1 MLAITAGVAQVGP
14 PQRPAQ
20 IGITGRPTTDTLPQQ
35 PGTRTSAPATPAA
48 SLDSITISGDA
59 LDDQIDYSAADSMYF
74 DIKNKQIH
82 LYGQAEVK
90 FQKMTIKAN
99 YILIDWKESIMSAT
113 GKRLPNGEWL
123 GKPHFTEGTQ
133 DFTTSSM
140 RYNYKTYKGVIYD
153 AQTKQEGLN
162 ILGEKGK
169 FFGTGNDTT
178 KSNVIYNKNA
188 DFTTCDLEHPHF
200 SIRSNKQK
208 IVQDK
213 VAIVGPCNLII
224 GDIPTPLW
232 LPFGFFP
239 LKLGA
244 RTGLIFPQNYEY
256 SEAWGFGL
264 ERIGYYLPVNDNMDL
279 QLTTDI
285 YLKGTVRLHAQS
297 NYRKRYKYNG
307 RANIDFAYQRNED
320 TDGIITYQ
328 PSGGLQWNH
337 NQDAKAHPYRS
348 LGGNVNLQTGNYQ
361 RNNRTDAAARLNSS
375 LSSNMSYRQRFD
387 QPFDLS
393 AAFSHSQNTNTR
405 NVTISFPTVNFQT
418 QNLFPFKRK
427 VKTGGEKWFERIQ
440 MRYTSEARNQF
451 TAKDSTLFRQSTL
464 DSAKFGLRHNVT
476 TSTSFNLLKYF
487 NVSPSVSYK
496 EVWYFK
502 TQNKTFDPTYT
513 ILTDTIFNPEDP
525 GDYVVNSDTTG
536 FGRILTEEMWRFKPL
551 RQFNAGASMS
561 TKIFGTILFKRGKLR
576 GLRHVVTP
584 TVGFNYTP
592 DFTNPDWGYFKS
604 VKRDL
609 RNDELLRYSIYEN
622 NRISGF
628 EQPSTGGKQMALNY
642 GFSNLF
648 EAKVFS
654 KRDSTLKNVKLFNSI
669 SVNGSYN
676 FAADS
681 LQWSVV
687 NIGGN
692 TNFFN
697 SLTSFRFG
705 VVLDP
710 YDFNRTTGS
719 RVNQLNINSNG
730 KLLLLNSWNANFSTN
745 ITIERLRDLIKGE
758 DTDKKVTNRPRTD
771 VDDTEPTISNVQGP
785 EDFLSLFENFTI
797 AHNFTVAQRYYPRA
811 GKDSIA
817 VTTHTLSS
825 RGSIKLTP
833 NWNIYVGNFGYDFQ
847 SKKITYPDFSFAR
860 DLHCWEMGV
869 SWQPQFGSYSFFIR
883 VKPGKL
889 DFINVPY
896 RKGIQD
902 SRGFG
907 GF

>member
-1 MLAITAGVAQVGP
+1 MLGAIAMQAQVQPAQRQTPDSLRLAPSNLGQP
-14 PQRPAQ
+14 PQPNFGQ
-20 IGITGRPTTDTLPQQ
+20 PTQ
-35 PGTRTSAPATPAA
+35 PPSAN
-48 SLDSITISGDA
+48 LDSITLSPDA
-59 LDDQIDYSAADSMYF
+59 LDDQIDYTAADSMYF

-90 FQKMTIKAN
+90 FQTMTIQAN
-99 YILIDWKESIMSAT
+99 YILIDWKGNTMSAE
-113 GKRLPNGEWL
+113 GKRLANGEWL
-123 GKPHFTEGTQ
+123 GKPHFTEGDQ

-140 RYNYKTYKGVIYD
+140 RYNYKTYKGIIYD
-153 AQTKQEGLN
+153 SQTKQEGMN
-162 ILGEKGK
+162 ILGQKGK

-178 KSNVIYNKNA
+178 KHNIIYNKNA
-188 DFTTCDLEHPHF
+188 DFTTCDLDHPHF

-213 VAIVGPCNLII
+213 VAVVGPCNLII

-239 LKLGA
+239 LKLGV

-264 ERIGYYLPVNDNMDL
+264 ERVGYYLPINDNMDL
-279 QLTTDI
+279 QLTGDI
-285 YLKGTVRLHAQS
+285 YLKGTFRLHALS
-297 NYRKRYKYNG
+297 NYKKRYKYSG
-307 RANIDFAYQRNED
+307 RANLDFAYQRTED
-320 TDGIITYQ
+320 AEGGISHE
-328 PSGGLQWNH
+328 PSGSLQWSH
-337 NQDAKAHPYRS
+337 TQDAKAHPYRN
-348 LGGNVNLQTGNYQ
+348 LGGSINIQTGNYQ
-361 RNNRTDAAARLNSS
+361 KSNRTDAAARLNSS
-375 LSSNMSYRQRFD
+375 LSSNMSFRQRFD
-387 QPFDLS
+387 KPFDLS
-393 AAFSHSQNTNTR
+393 ASFSHSQNTNTR

-418 QNLFPFKRK
+418 QNLYPFKRK

-451 TAKDSTLFRQSTL
+451 TAKDSTLFKQSTL

-476 TSTSFNLLKYF
+476 TSTSFNFLKFF
-487 NVSPSVSYK
+487 NISPSASYK

-502 TQNKTFDPTYT
+502 TQNKTFDPNLT
-513 ILTDTIFNPEDP
+513 IQM
-525 GDYVVNSDTTG
+525 DTTWNDDSTDFIVTNDTTK
-536 FGRILTEEMWRFKPL
+536 FGNIVTDEMWRFKPL

-561 TKIFGTILFKRGKLR
+561 TKVFGTILFKKGKLR
-576 GLRHVVTP
+576 GLRHVMTP

-592 DFTNPDWGYFKS
+592 DFTDPDWGYFKT
-604 VKRDL
+604 VKKDL

-676 FAADS
+676 LAADS

-687 NIGGN
+687 SIGGN

-710 YDFNRTTGS
+710 YDFNRSTGG
-719 RVNQLNINSNG
+719 RVNQLNLNTNG
-730 KLLLLNSWNANFSTN
+730 KLLHLTSWNMSLNTN
-745 ITIERLRDLIKGE
+745 ITVERLRDLIKGE
-758 DTDKKVTNRPRTD
+758 DTDKKPISQSSRPE
-771 VDDTEPTISNVQGP
+771 DDTEPSLDNVQGP
-785 EDFLSLFENFTI
+785 EDFLSLFENFSI
-797 AHNFTVAQRYYPRA
+797 RHDFTVGQRYYSKA

-817 VTTHTLSS
+817 ITTHTISS

-889 DFINVPY
+889 DFINIPY
-896 RKGIQD
+896 RKGLQD

>member
-1 MLAITAGVAQVGP
+1 MLCAGEVLGQAP
-14 PQRPAQ
+14 PQQRPTPENTRPAADSLP
-20 IGITGRPTTDTLPQQ
+20 TGRPIGGAVVP
-35 PGTRTSAPATPAA
+35 S
-48 SLDSITISGDA
+48 SNLDSITVSKDA

-82 LYGQAEVK
+82 LYGQAQVK
-90 FQKMTIKAN
+90 FQTMTIEAN
-99 YILIDWKESIMSAT
+99 YILIDWKESTMSAD

-123 GKPHFTEGTQ
+123 GKPHFTEGAQ

-140 RYNYKTYKGVIYD
+140 KYNYKTYKGIIYD
-153 AQTKQEGLN
+153 AQTKQEGMN
-162 ILGEKGK
+162 IVGEKGK

-178 KSNVIYNKNA
+178 KHNVIYNKNA
-188 DFTTCDLEHPHF
+188 IFSTCDLEHPHF
-200 SIRSNKQK
+200 GIRSNKQK

-213 VAIVGPCNLII
+213 VAVVGPCNLII

-239 LKLGA
+239 LKLGQ

-264 ERIGYYLPVNDNMDL
+264 ERIGYYLPINEKMDL

-285 YLKGTVRLHAQS
+285 YLKGTFRLHALS

-307 RANIDFAYQRNED
+307 RVNVDFAYQRNED
-320 TDGIITYQ
+320 AEGAITYA
-328 PSGGLQWNH
+328 PSGGLQWTH
-337 NQDAKAHPYRS
+337 NQDSKAHPYRS
-348 LGGNVNLQTGNYQ
+348 LGGSVNIQTGNYL

-393 AAFSHSQNTNTR
+393 ATLSHSQNTNTR

-418 QNLFPFKRK
+418 QNLYPFKRK
-427 VKTGGEKWFERIQ
+427 VKTGGEKWYERIQ
-440 MRYTSEARNQF
+440 TRYTSEARNQF

-476 TSTSFNLLKYF
+476 AGTSFNLLKFF
-487 NVSPSVSYK
+487 NISPSVSYK

-502 TQNKTFDPTYT
+502 TQNKTFDPTPT
-513 ILTDTIFNPEDP
+513 IELDTIWNEDSSEFI
-525 GDYVVNSDTTG
+525 VNMDTTK
-536 FGRILTEEMWRFKPL
+536 FGNILTEEMWRFKPL

-561 TKIFGTILFKRGKLR
+561 TKVFGTILFKRGKVR
-576 GLRHVVTP
+576 GLRHVITP
-584 TVGFNYTP
+584 TFGFNYTP
-592 DFTNPDWGYFKS
+592 DFTNPDWGYFKT
-604 VKRDL
+604 VKKDL
-609 RNDELLRYSIYEN
+609 RDDEVLQYSIYDN

-628 EQPSTGGKQMALNY
+628 EQPSTSGKQMAVNY
-642 GFSNLF
+642 GFGNLF
-648 EAKVFS
+648 EAKIFS
-654 KRDSTLKNVKLFNSI
+654 KKDSTLRNIKLFNSI
-669 SVNGSYN
+669 SLNGSYN

-681 LQWSVV
+681 MQWSVV
-687 NIGGN
+687 SIGGN

-697 SLTSFRFG
+697 NLTSFRFG
-705 VVLDP
+705 IVLDP
-710 YDFNRTTGS
+710 YDFDRTTG
-719 RVNQLNINSNG
+719 RRLNELNFETRG
-730 KLLLLNSWNANFSTN
+730 KLLHLSTWNANLTTN
-745 ITIERLRDLIKGE
+745 ITVERLRDLIKGE
-758 DTDKKVTNRPRTD
+758 ETDKKVANRPRSDEEEGTAPNIANL
-771 VDDTEPTISNVQGP
+771 EGP
-785 EDFLSLFENFTI
+785 EDFLSLFENFSI
-797 AHNFTVAQRYYPRA
+797 AHNFTLSQRYYPKA

-817 VTTHTLSS
+817 VSTHTISS
-825 RGSIKLTP
+825 RGTIKLTP
-833 NWNIYVGNFGYDFQ
+833 NWNINVGNFGYDFQ
-847 SKKITYPDFSFAR
+847 SKRITYPDFSFSR

-869 SWQPQFGSYSFFIR
+869 AWQPQFGSYSFFIK